1 VVGLLIQDAQFA
13 GLCRVIRRPDLAQDP
28 RFSEMVKRFENWLQL
43 VPLLDAEV
51 RKFSSEEFLRRAR
64 AEGAPF
70 APVNDLDEF
79 LNDPQVLHR
88 KSVVELIDPR
98 FGPVKYLSPPVRFER
113 TPASIQRHAPRLGE
127 HTDEVLRELGL
138 DAAKLGALRES
149 GAIR

>member
-1 VVGLLIQDAQFA
+1 
-13 GLCRVIRRPDLAQDP
+13 
-28 RFSEMVKRFENWLQL
+28 MVKRFENWLQL
-43 VPLLDAEV
+43 IPLLDAEV
-51 RKFSSEEFLRRAR
+51 GKIPSEEFLRRAR

-79 LNDPQVLHR
+79 LADPQVVHR

-127 HTDEVLRELGL
+127 HTDEVLGELGL
-138 DAAKLGALRES
+138 DTAKIGALRES
-149 GAIR
+149 GTIR